1 MFQIEGFDGLEHPV
15 HLFSRQAAQHLVLV
29 LLLGGE
35 RQLGGQAGQVAHLV
49 NRYWVTGDR

>member
-49 NRYWVTGDR
+49 NRY